1 MVNKNKPEY
10 IPPDINPKKIQ
21 TEQQSRINVLNI
33 AKGIGQLEA
42 AKEIFAKYDRMLSK
56 YEKPDERHQIA
67 VMGAA
72 EVYRL
77 LGFKDG
83 LRVGDQVVFEEDIDY
98 NPTDDPT
105 YVQDK
110 KIKAGILPPEAK
122 KVII

>member
-1 MVNKNKPEY
+1 MSKRKGPEY
-10 IPPDINPKKIQ
+10 IPPDINKRKIQ
-21 TEQQSRINVLNI
+21 TEEQSRINVLNI

-42 AKEIFAKYDRMLSK
+42 AKEIFAKYDRMLVK

-72 EVYRL
+72 EIYKL
-77 LGFKDG
+77 CGFKDG

-105 YVQDK
+105 YVEDK
-110 KIKAGILPPEAK
+110 KIIAGIIPPEAK